1 MTDSTVGRWNI
12 GVGLALMVLFML
24 YGFYLIYMRDLA
36 PGREAWIAASNVS
49 PHFEARLAHAHGNL
63 FSLLNVVFGA
73 LLLWLP
79 VRPRRARWISGL
91 ALVGLLMPIGILS
104 EIYLGL
110 PPALVLLGAVALVA
124 ATALLAVEV
133 YRMDLGRVAPPGA

>member
-1 MTDSTVGRWNI
+1 MSDSSVGRWNI
-12 GVGLALMVLFML
+12 GIGLGLMVLFML
-24 YGFYLIYMRDLA
+24 YGFFLIYMRDFA
-36 PGREAWIAASNVS
+36 PNREAWIAGSNVS

-79 VRPRRARWISGL
+79 VRTRRARWISIL
-91 ALVGLLMPIGILS
+91 ALAGLLMPIGILS

-110 PPALVLLGAVALVA
+110 PPVLVLVGAVAITA
-124 ATALLAVEV
+124 ATALFALELV
-133 YRMDLGRVAPPGA
+133 RMDVTGSGPP

>member
-1 MTDSTVGRWNI
+1 MADSTVGKWNI
-12 GVGLALMVLFML
+12 AVGLGLMVAFML
-24 YGFYLIYMRDLA
+24 YGFFLIYMRDFA
-36 PGREAWIAASNVS
+36 PGREAWIAGSNVS

-79 VRPRRARWISGL
+79 VRTSRAPWISGL
-91 ALVGLLMPIGILS
+91 ALAGLLMPIGILS

-110 PPALVLLGAVALVA
+110 PPYLVLLGAVSITL
-124 ATALLAVEV
+124 ATALFAIELV
-133 YRMDLGRVAPPGA
+133 RMDVSGSVRP

>member
-1 MTDSTVGRWNI
+1 MGSFSSICGTS
-12 GVGLALMVLFML
+12 
-24 YGFYLIYMRDLA
+24 
-36 PGREAWIAASNVS
+36 PREAWIAGANVS

-63 FSLLNVVFGA
+63 FSLLNIVFGA

-79 VRPRRARWISGL
+79 VRPRRARWISIL

-110 PPALVLLGAVALVA
+110 PPVLVLLGAVSITA
-124 ATALLAVEV
+124 ATALFALELIG
-133 YRMDLGRVAPPGA
+133 MDFAGSPPS

>member
-1 MTDSTVGRWNI
+1 MSKPTIGKWNI
-12 GVGLALMVLFML
+12 GIGLSVMVLFML
-24 YGFYLIYMRDLA
+24 YGFFLIYMRDFA
-36 PGREAWIAASNVS
+36 PGREAWIAGSNVS

-79 VRPRRARWISGL
+79 VRQRRARWISFL
-91 ALVGLLMPIGILS
+91 ALAGLLMPIGILS

-110 PPALVLLGAVALVA
+110 PPVLVLVGAVSITV
-124 ATALLAVEV
+124 ATALFALELVRV
-133 YRMDLGRVAPPGA
+133 DLDDSKPL

>member
-1 MTDSTVGRWNI
+1 MSESSIGRWNI
-12 GVGLALMVLFML
+12 GIGLGLMLLFML
-24 YGFYLIYMRDLA
+24 YGFYLIYMRDFA
-36 PGREAWIAASNVS
+36 PNREAWIAGANVS

-79 VRPRRARWISGL
+79 VRRRRARWISIL
-91 ALVGLLMPIGILS
+91 AIAGLLMPIGILS

-110 PPALVLLGAVALVA
+110 PPVLVLLGAISITA
-124 ATALLAVEV
+124 ATALFALELV
-133 YRMDLGRVAPPGA
+133 RMDVTGSTPP

>member
-12 GVGLALMVLFML
+12 GFGLGLMVLFML

-36 PGREAWIAASNVS
+36 PGREAWIAGANVR
-49 PHFEARLAHAHGNL
+49 PHFEARLGHAHGNL
-63 FSLLNVVFGA
+63 LSLLNVVFGA

-91 ALVGLLMPIGILS
+91 ALAGLLMPIGILS

-110 PPALVLLGAVALVA
+110 PPVLVIIGAVSMTA
-124 ATALLAVEV
+124 ATALFAVELV
-133 YRMDLGRVAPPGA
+133 GMDVTGSTPSG

>member
-1 MTDSTVGRWNI
+1 MSDSTVGKWNI
-12 GVGLALMVLFML
+12 GIGLGVMVLFML
-24 YGFYLIYMRDLA
+24 YGFFLIYMRDFA

-63 FSLLNVVFGA
+63 FSLLNIVFGA

-79 VRPRRARWISGL
+79 VRQRRARWISLL
-91 ALVGLLMPIGILS
+91 ALAGLLMPIGILS

-110 PPALVLLGAVALVA
+110 PPVLVLVGAVSITV
-124 ATALLAVEV
+124 ATALFALELV
-133 YRMDLGRVAPPGA
+133 RMDVGESRPL